1 MTRSHAARGPFL
13 LAIGAAGLWL
23 GGGSALAEELPDH
36 PDDNVAGIPVNY
48 TETKVG
54 EYTLPDPLRF
64 ANEDPVNSADDWHTK
79 RRPEIA
85 KLFEENEYGRAPAT
99 PKAMRFEVVEEGT
112 PCFDGKAIR
121 KQIAIHF
128 GEDEASPALD
138 LLVYLPA
145 DATPAPVLLNINFM
159 PNNLAVEDPAVKVG
173 RVWDREQKKRVPA
186 EGPARFGRMRVLPT
200 IERGYGIATF
210 NYADVDPDAPGAIAA
225 GVRQQY
231 LSEDASEPAA
241 DEWGTIAAWAWGIS
255 RVVDYCET
263 DARIDAKRVAITGVS
278 RLGKTVMW
286 AGAHD
291 PRIAM
296 VIASCSGEGGAALS
310 RRNYGETIAHLVEPT
325 RYPYQFA
332 ANYAKWGADPKA
344 APMDANLLVAL
355 VAPRPLLLQTGNG
368 DKWSDAKGE
377 FLAAVAATPVY
388 ELLGATG
395 VEETELPPAGK
406 RVGGTLSYYMHDG
419 GHGLVPTDWDVYLD
433 FMDEHLKRWGRDGS
447 SEGASSKRDR

>member
-1 MTRSHAARGPFL
+1 MFAISQVARCAFL
-13 LAIGAAGLWL
+13 SAILAAGLWL
-23 GGGSALAEELPDH
+23 GGGSALADELPDH
-36 PDDNVAGIPVNY
+36 PDDAVAGIPVNY
-48 TETKVG
+48 TEAKVG
-54 EYTLPDPLRF
+54 EYTLPDPLTL
-64 ANEDPVNSADDWHTK
+64 ANGDPVTTVDDWQVK
-79 RRPEIA
+79 RRPEIVA
-85 KLFEENEYGRAPAT
+85 LFEENEYGRAPAR
-99 PKAMRFEVVEEGT
+99 PKAMRFELVETGT
-112 PCFDGKAIR
+112 PCFEGKAIR

-128 GEDEASPALD
+128 GEGEADPVLD

-145 DATPAPVLLNINFM
+145 AATTPSPVLLNINFM
-159 PNNLAVEDPAVKVG
+159 PNNMAVEDPDVKVG
-173 RVWDREQKKRVPA
+173 RVWNREKNARVSA
-186 EGPARFGRMRVLPT
+186 EGPARFGRIRVLPT
-200 IERGYGIATF
+200 IERGYGLATL

-225 GVRQQY
+225 GVRQRY
-231 LSEDASEPAA
+231 LPQGASEPAA

-263 DARIDAKRVAITGVS
+263 DPQIDAKRVAITGVS

-286 AGAHD
+286 AGAND
-291 PRIAM
+291 PRIAL

-332 ANYAKWGADPKA
+332 ANYAKWAADPKT

-388 ELLGATG
+388 KLLGATG
-395 VEETELPPAGK
+395 IEEAELPPAGK

-433 FMDEHLKRWGRDGS
+433 FMDEHLKR
-447 SEGASSKRDR
+447 

>member
-1 MTRSHAARGPFL
+1 MTGSHAARSAFL
-13 LAIGAAGLWL
+13 SVIGAAGLGL
-23 GGGSALAEELPDH
+23 GGGSAFAEELPDH
-36 PDDNVAGIPVNY
+36 PDDAVAGISVNY
-48 TETKVG
+48 TEAKVG
-54 EYTLPDPLRF
+54 EYTLPDALKLSSG
-64 ANEDPVNSADDWHTK
+64 AAVSTADDWQTK
-79 RRPEIA
+79 RRPEIV
-85 KLFEENEYGRAPAT
+85 KLFEEHEYGRAPAT
-99 PKAMRFEVVEEGT
+99 PKAMRFEVVEQGT

-121 KQIAIHF
+121 KQIAIRF
-128 GEDEASPALD
+128 GEDEADPVLD

-145 DATPAPVLLNINFM
+145 DAATKPAPVLLNINFM
-159 PNNLAVEDPAVKVG
+159 PNNLAVDDPAVKVG

-186 EGPARFGRMRVLPT
+186 EGPARFGRLRVLPT
-200 IERGYGIATF
+200 IERGYGLATF

-231 LSEDASEPAA
+231 LSTGASAPAD
-241 DEWGTIAAWAWGIS
+241 DEWGTIAAWAWAIS
-255 RVVDYCET
+255 RVVDYCES
-263 DARIDAKRVAITGVS
+263 DPQIDAKRVAITGVS

-291 PRIAM
+291 PRIAL

-332 ANYAKWGADPKA
+332 PSYAKWGADPKS

-355 VAPRPLLLQTGNG
+355 VAPRPLLLQTGSG

-388 ELLGATG
+388 EMLGATG

-419 GHGLVPTDWDVYLD
+419 GHGLVPTDWDVYLE
-433 FMDEHLKRWGRDGS
+433 FMDEHLKR
-447 SEGASSKRDR
+447 

>member
-1 MTRSHAARGPFL
+1 MSTA
-13 LAIGAAGLWL
+13 
-23 GGGSALAEELPDH
+23 
-36 PDDNVAGIPVNY
+36 
-48 TETKVG
+48 
-54 EYTLPDPLRF
+54 
-64 ANEDPVNSADDWHTK
+64 
-79 RRPEIA
+79 
-85 KLFEENEYGRAPAT
+85 
-99 PKAMRFEVVEEGT
+99 AMRFEAVETGT

-128 GEDEASPALD
+128 GEGEAGPVLD

-145 DATPAPVLLNINFM
+145 NAATTPAPVLLNINFM
-159 PNNLAVEDPAVKVG
+159 PNNMAVEDPDVKVG
-173 RVWDREQKKRVPA
+173 RVWNREKNARVSA

-200 IERGYGIATF
+200 IERGYGLATF

-231 LSEDASEPAA
+231 LTEGASEPAA

-263 DARIDAKRVAITGVS
+263 DPQIDAKRVAITGVS

-286 AGAHD
+286 AGAND
-291 PRIAM
+291 PRIAL

-332 ANYAKWGADPKA
+332 ANYAKWGADPKT

-377 FLAAVAATPVY
+377 FLAAVAATPMY
-388 ELLGATG
+388 KLLGATG
-395 VEETELPPAGK
+395 IEETELLPAGK
-406 RVGGTLSYYMHDG
+406 RVGGTPSYSMHDG

-433 FMDEHLKRWGRDGS
+433 FMDQHLKQ
-447 SEGASSKRDR
+447 

>member
-1 MTRSHAARGPFL
+1 MTGFRAARPAFL
-13 LAIGAAGLWL
+13 LVIGAVAPWL

-36 PDDNVAGIPVNY
+36 PDDAVAGISVNY
-48 TETKVG
+48 TEAKVG
-54 EYTLPDPLRF
+54 EYTLPDALKLSSG
-64 ANEDPVNSADDWHTK
+64 AAVSTVDDWQTK
-79 RRPEIA
+79 RRPEIV

-99 PKAMRFEVVEEGT
+99 PRAMRFEVVEGAT

-128 GEDEASPALD
+128 GEDEASPVLN

-145 DATPAPVLLNINFM
+145 DAATTPAPLLVNINFM
-159 PNNLAVEDPAVKVG
+159 PNNLAVDDPAVKVG

-186 EGPARFGRMRVLPT
+186 EGPARFGRLRVLPT
-200 IERGYGIATF
+200 IERGYGLATF

-231 LSEDASEPAA
+231 LPTGASAPAD

-255 RVVDYCET
+255 RVVDYCES
-263 DARIDAKRVAITGVS
+263 DPQIDAKRVAITGVS

-291 PRIAM
+291 PRIAL

-332 ANYAKWGADPKA
+332 ANYAKWGADPKT

-355 VAPRPLLLQTGNG
+355 VAPRPLLLQTGSG

-419 GHGLVPTDWDVYLD
+419 GHGLVPTDWDVYLE
-433 FMDEHLKRWGRDGS
+433 FMDEHLKR
-447 SEGASSKRDR
+447 

>member
-1 MTRSHAARGPFL
+1 MMTRSQATRDGFL
-13 LAIGAAGLWL
+13 SAISAAGLWL
-23 GGGSALAEELPDH
+23 CGGSALAVELPDS
-36 PDDNVAGIPVNY
+36 PDEVKAGIPVNY
-48 TETKVG
+48 TEANVG
-54 EYTLPDPLRF
+54 AYTLPDALKLSSG
-64 ANEDPVNSADDWHTK
+64 AAVSTADDWQTK
-79 RRPEIA
+79 RRPEIVT
-85 KLFEENEYGRAPAT
+85 LFEENEYGRAPAT
-99 PKAMRFEVVEEGT
+99 PKAMRFEVVEDAT

-128 GEDEASPALD
+128 GEDETDPVLD

-145 DATPAPVLLNINFM
+145 DAATNPAPVLLNINFM
-159 PNNLAVEDPAVKVG
+159 PNNLAVDDPAVKVG
-173 RVWDREQKKRVPA
+173 RMWDREQNKRVPA
-186 EGPARFGRMRVLPT
+186 EGPARFGRLRVLPT
-200 IERGYGIATF
+200 IERGYGLATF

-225 GVRQQY
+225 GVRQHY
-231 LSEDASEPAA
+231 LPDGASEPAA

-263 DARIDAKRVAITGVS
+263 DPQIDANRVAITGVS

-286 AGAHD
+286 AGARD

-310 RRNYGETIAHLVEPT
+310 RRNYGETIGHLVEPT

-332 ANYAKWGADPKA
+332 ANYAKWGADPNS

-388 ELLGATG
+388 KLLGASG
-395 VEETELPPAGK
+395 VDETELPPAGK

-419 GHGLVPTDWDVYLD
+419 GHGLVETDWDVYLD
-433 FMDEHLKRWGRDGS
+433 FMDEHLKR
-447 SEGASSKRDR
+447 

>member
-1 MTRSHAARGPFL
+1 MTGSHAARPAL
-13 LAIGAAGLWL
+13 LSVIGAAGLGL
-23 GGGSALAEELPDH
+23 VGGSAFAEELPDH
-36 PDDNVAGIPVNY
+36 PDEAVAGISVNY
-48 TETKVG
+48 TEANVG
-54 EYTLPDPLRF
+54 EYTLPDALKLSSG
-64 ANEDPVNSADDWHTK
+64 AAVSTVDDWQTK
-79 RRPEIA
+79 RRPEIV
-85 KLFEENEYGRAPAT
+85 KLFEENEYGRAPAN
-99 PKAMRFEVVEEGT
+99 PKAMRFEVVEQGT

-121 KQIAIHF
+121 KQIAIRL
-128 GEDEASPALD
+128 GEDKESPVLD

-145 DATPAPVLLNINFM
+145 DAATTPAPLLVNINFM
-159 PNNLAVEDPAVKVG
+159 PNNLAVDDPAVKVG

-186 EGPARFGRMRVLPT
+186 EGPARFGRLRVLPT
-200 IERGYGIATF
+200 IERGYGLATF

-231 LSEDASEPAA
+231 LPTGTSAPAD

-255 RVVDYCET
+255 RVVDYCES
-263 DARIDAKRVAITGVS
+263 DPQIDAKRVAITGVS

-291 PRIAM
+291 PRIAL

-332 ANYAKWGADPKA
+332 PNYAKWGADPKS

-355 VAPRPLLLQTGNG
+355 VAPRPLLLQTGSG

-419 GHGLVPTDWDVYLD
+419 GHGLVPTDWDVYLE
-433 FMDEHLKRWGRDGS
+433 FMDEHLKR
-447 SEGASSKRDR
+447 